1 MSEPAKGGGGG
12 TGDRPAG
19 GRRATVR
26 MTRPAS
32 GSEPQP
38 IVKWLLAGQIPEDAL
53 FPYPE
58 VSAEERETVA
68 AFLDALRA
76 FARDRVDTARIERE
90 RSIDPG
96 VIRGLAE
103 LGAFGMTIPEA
114 YGGYGFSSSAYC
126 RVTEEIGTIDA
137 SLGILIGGHQSIG
150 LKALL
155 LHGTDEQKK
164 RWLPGLASGEMI
176 AAFALTEPEAGSD
189 AASIKSTAVLD
200 EGAGVFVLNGTK
212 HWISNGG
219 FAEFFT
225 VFARDTAL
233 GAVDAHKGIT
243 CFAVTKDLG
252 GVVPGPE
259 EKKLGL
265 KGSSTVPIQLENVRV
280 PLDRVIGERGQGFR
294 IAVEVLNTG
303 RTSLGAGCIGGSR
316 RMMREAMLHATQ
328 RRQFQTR
335 IADFEMIRAKF
346 ARMVVSTYALESM
359 VYMTAGLIDRGL
371 EDYALEG
378 ACCKIFGTEAV
389 WRNIN
394 DALQIAGGNG
404 FMEEYPFERA
414 LRDSRINM
422 IFEGTNEILRVL
434 VALSGMRDV
443 GEDLKE
449 VGRALR
455 APLSSLG
462 ILSEYAARKIRGVVP
477 ARLTK
482 VAPPLAAEAEIVARY
497 ARATGG
503 AVETLLKKYG
513 KGVIEKEY
521 HQERLANVAI
531 DLYASLC
538 TLSRATAAYAKLG
551 AEKADSQIRVARAFV
566 QGAKYRM
573 VAQLKEMDKN
583 RDAEQTAISEMA
595 YSGLQYPFPLWE

>member
-1 MSEPAKGGGGG
+1 MKEGTEAPDGAGPARETGRVAREGG
-12 TGDRPAG
+12 
-19 GRRATVR
+19 
-26 MTRPAS
+26 S
-32 GSEPQP
+32 GSGPEPV
-38 IVKWLLAGQIPEDAL
+38 VKSLLAGRIPEDTL

-58 VSAEERETVA
+58 IPQETRETVA
-68 AFLDALRA
+68 AFLDSFRS
-76 FARDRVDTARIERE
+76 FARDRIDPARIERE
-90 RSIDPG
+90 HRIDPE

-114 YGGYGFSSSAYC
+114 YGGYGFSATAYC
-126 RVTEEIGTIDA
+126 RITEEIGTIDA

-150 LKALL
+150 MKALI
-155 LHGTDEQKK
+155 LHGSEEQKK
-164 RWLPGLASGEMI
+164 RWLPALASGEMI

-189 AASIKSTAVLD
+189 AASIRTTAVLD
-200 EGAGVFVLNGTK
+200 EAAGVFVLNGTK

-225 VFARDTAL
+225 VFARDVAL
-233 GAVDAHKGIT
+233 GAADAHRGIT
-243 CFAVTKDLG
+243 AFAVTKDLG

-328 RRQFQTR
+328 RRQFGTR

-359 VYMTAGLIDRGL
+359 VYMTAGLVDRGL

-477 ARLTK
+477 AKLTR

-497 ARATGG
+497 ARAAGG

-531 DLYASLC
+531 ELYASLC
-538 TLSRATAAYAKLG
+538 TLSRASAAYSRLG
-551 AEKADSQIRVARAFV
+551 PEKSNDQIRVARTFV

-573 VAQLKEMDKN
+573 VALLKEMDKN

-595 YSGLQYPFPLWE
+595 YGGLQYPFPLWE

>member
-1 MSEPAKGGGGG
+1 MKEG
-12 TGDRPAG
+12 TGPAEAPG
-19 GRRATVR
+19 STRRATGRVAR
-26 MTRPAS
+26 DSGLGS
-32 GSEPQP
+32 GSGPEPV
-38 IVKWLLAGQIPEDAL
+38 VKSLLAGRIPEDTL
-53 FPYPE
+53 FPYPDIPQE
-58 VSAEERETVA
+58 TRETVA
-68 AFLDALRA
+68 AFLDSFRS
-76 FARDRVDTARIERE
+76 FARDRIDPARIERE
-90 RSIDPG
+90 HRIDPE
-96 VIRGLAE
+96 VIRGLAD
-103 LGAFGMTIPEA
+103 LGAFVMTIPEA
-114 YGGYGFSSSAYC
+114 YGGYGFSSTAYC
-126 RVTEEIGTIDA
+126 RITEEIGTIDA

-150 LKALL
+150 MKALI
-155 LHGTDEQKK
+155 LHGSEEQKK
-164 RWLPGLASGEMI
+164 RWLPALASGEMI

-189 AASIKSTAVLD
+189 AASIRTTAVLD
-200 EGAGVFVLNGTK
+200 EAAGVFVLNGTK

-219 FAEFFT
+219 FAGFFT
-225 VFARDTAL
+225 VFARDVAL
-233 GAVDAHKGIT
+233 GATDAHRGIT
-243 CFAVTKDLG
+243 AFAVTKDLG

-328 RRQFQTR
+328 RRQFGTR

-482 VAPPLAAEAEIVARY
+482 VAPPLAAEAEIVTRY
-497 ARATGG
+497 TRAVGD

-531 DLYASLC
+531 ELYASLC
-538 TLSRATAAYAKLG
+538 TLSRASAAYSRLG
-551 AEKADSQIRVARAFV
+551 AEKADDQIRVARTFV

-573 VAQLKEMDKN
+573 VALLKEMDKN

-595 YSGLQYPFPLWE
+595 YGGLQYPFPLWE